1 MEILD
6 KKSDLFVSLFRSLD
20 EIQDVIGETL
30 KQRTPHLN
38 GEKYLTNNDVSKLL
52 RLSTRTLQDWRDNGV
67 ISYIQI
73 SGKVLYRQSD
83 ILKLLED
90 NFEESWQDIVV

>member
-6 KKSDLFVSLFRSLD
+6 KKSEKINTLLHVLD
-20 EIQDVIGETL
+20 EIQDVISSAL
-30 KQRTPHLN
+30 KRRTPHLN
-38 GEKYLTNNDVSKLL
+38 GEKYLTNNEVSKLL
-52 RLSTRTLQDWRDNGV
+52 KLSTRTLQDWRDNGT

-73 SGKVLYRQSD
+73 KGKVLYRQSD

-90 NFEESWQDIVV
+90 NFEKSWREE

>member
-1 MEILD
+1 MEILN
-6 KKSDLFVSLFRSLD
+6 KKSEEIVSFLSVLDESLD
-20 EIQDVIGETL
+20 SIQTAMNN
-30 KQRTPHLN
+30 RTPHLN

-52 RLSTRTLQDWRDNGV
+52 NISIRSLQDWRDNGT

-73 SGKVLYRQSD
+73 SGKILYQQSD

-90 NFEESWQDIVV
+90 NYEKSWRGIE

>member
-6 KKSDLFVSLFRSLD
+6 KKSEKINVLFRALD
-20 EIQDVIGETL
+20 EVQEVIRNAL
-30 KQRTPHLN
+30 KRRTPHLN
-38 GEKYLTNNDVSKLL
+38 GEKYLTNNEVSKLL
-52 RLSTRTLQDWRDNGV
+52 KLSTRTLQDWRDNGT

-73 SGKVLYRQSD
+73 KGKVLYRQSD

-90 NFEESWQDIVV
+90 NFEKSWREE

>member
-1 MEILD
+1 MEILN
-6 KKSDLFVSLFRSLD
+6 KKSEEIVSFLSVLDESLD
-20 EIQDVIGETL
+20 SIKVALTNRTAHL
-30 KQRTPHLN
+30 K

-52 RLSTRTLQDWRDNGV
+52 NISIRSLQDWRDNGT

-73 SGKVLYRQSD
+73 SGKILYRQSD

-90 NFEESWQDIVV
+90 NYEKSWRED

>member
-6 KKSDLFVSLFRSLD
+6 KKSEKINTLFRVLD
-20 EIQDVIGETL
+20 EVQEIIRSAL
-30 KQRTPHLN
+30 KRRTPHLN
-38 GEKYLTNNDVSKLL
+38 GEKYLTNNEVSKLL
-52 RLSTRTLQDWRDNGV
+52 KLSTRTLQDWRDNGT

-73 SGKVLYRQSD
+73 KGKILYRQSD

-90 NFEESWQDIVV
+90 NFEKSWRVE

>member
-1 MEILD
+1 M
-6 KKSDLFVSLFRSLD
+6 
-20 EIQDVIGETL
+20 
-30 KQRTPHLN
+30 
-38 GEKYLTNNDVSKLL
+38 SKLPK
-52 RLSTRTLQDWRDNGV
+52 LSTRTLQDWRDNGV

-90 NFEESWQDIVV
+90 NFEESWQGK

>member
-1 MEILD
+1 MEILN
-6 KKSDLFVSLFRSLD
+6 KKSDEIISFLNVLDESLD
-20 EIQDVIGETL
+20 SIKLALTN
-30 KQRTPHLN
+30 RTPYLK

-52 RLSTRTLQDWRDNGV
+52 NISTRSLQDWRDNGT

-73 SGKVLYRQSD
+73 SGKILYRQSD

-90 NFEESWQDIVV
+90 NYEKSWRED

>member
-6 KKSDLFVSLFRSLD
+6 KKSELITSLFRSLE
-20 EIQDVIGETL
+20 EIQEAIKEAF
-30 KQRTPHLN
+30 KRRTPHLN
-38 GEKYLTNNDVSKLL
+38 GEKYLTNNEVSKLL
-52 RLSTRTLQDWRDNGV
+52 SLSTRTLQDWRDNGV

-83 ILKLLED
+83 ILKLLESHYEKSWR
-90 NFEESWQDIVV
+90 EE

>member
-6 KKSDLFVSLFRSLD
+6 KKSEKINSLLRALD
-20 EIQDVIGETL
+20 EVQDVIRNAL
-30 KQRTPHLN
+30 KRRTPHLN
-38 GEKYLTNNDVSKLL
+38 GEKYLTNNEVSKLL
-52 RLSTRTLQDWRDNGV
+52 KLSTRTLQDWRDNGT

-73 SGKVLYRQSD
+73 KGKILYRQSD

-90 NFEESWQDIVV
+90 NFEKSWREE

>member
-1 MEILD
+1 MEILN
-6 KKSDLFVSLFRSLD
+6 KKSEEIVSFLNVFDESLD
-20 EIQDVIGETL
+20 SIKVTL
-30 KQRTPHLN
+30 TSRTPHLK

-52 RLSTRTLQDWRDNGV
+52 NISIRSLQDWRDSGT

-73 SGKVLYRQSD
+73 SGKILYRQSD

-90 NFEESWQDIVV
+90 NYEKSWREE

>member
-1 MEILD
+1 MEILN
-6 KKSDLFVSLFRSLD
+6 KKSDKIVSFLSVLDESLD
-20 EIQDVIGETL
+20 SIKVALTN
-30 KQRTPHLN
+30 RTPHLK

-52 RLSTRTLQDWRDNGV
+52 NISIRSLQDWRDNGT

-73 SGKVLYRQSD
+73 SGKILYRQSD

-90 NFEESWQDIVV
+90 NHEKSWRED

>member
-6 KKSDLFVSLFRSLD
+6 KKSEKINTLFRMLD
-20 EIQDVIGETL
+20 EVQEVIKNAL
-30 KQRTPHLN
+30 KRRTPHLN
-38 GEKYLTNNDVSKLL
+38 GEKYLTNNEVSKLL
-52 RLSTRTLQDWRDNGV
+52 KLSTRTLQDWRDNGT

-73 SGKVLYRQSD
+73 KGKILYRQSD

-90 NFEESWQDIVV
+90 NFEKSWREEE

>member
-1 MEILD
+1 MEILN
-6 KKSDLFVSLFRSLD
+6 KKSEEIVSFLSVLDESLD
-20 EIQDVIGETL
+20 SIKVVL
-30 KQRTPHLN
+30 KNRTPHLK

-52 RLSTRTLQDWRDNGV
+52 NMSTRSLQDWRDNGT

-73 SGKVLYRQSD
+73 SGKILYRQSD

-90 NFEESWQDIVV
+90 NYEKSWRED

>member
-6 KKSDLFVSLFRSLD
+6 KKSEAVVSLFRALD
-20 EIQDVIGETL
+20 EMLEAIKEAL
-30 KQRTPHLN
+30 KRRTPHLN
-38 GEKYLTNNDVSKLL
+38 GEKYLSNSEVSKLL
-52 RLSTRTLQDWRDNGV
+52 SLSTRTLQDWRDNGV

-73 SGKVLYRQSD
+73 SGKILYRQSD

-90 NFEESWQDIVV
+90 NFEKSWRED